1 MIDRKG
7 TRDMGFDGTTVVVTG
22 AAGGIGG
29 RYVHAFAA
37 AGANVVATDVPAA
50 AEAGAALADKA
61 GADGPGRAVFEP
73 GDITSDD
80 DWARVVARARAEF
93 GAVHVL
99 VNNAAIYQGIAAKRP
114 LTELT
119 TDDWDTVLRVNVR
132 GTWQGIRAV
141 VPAMREA
148 GGGRVVN
155 ISSTVA
161 RMGAPGFAH
170 YVASKAA
177 VDGLTRAAARELGP
191 DGITVNAVAPGLVS
205 DEATRTLNT
214 DDYIATAAR
223 GRALGREMVPDDLV
237 GAVLFLA
244 SAAGGFV
251 TGQTL
256 VVDGGG
262 VFT

>member
-1 MIDRKG
+1 MP
-7 TRDMGFDGTTVVVTG
+7 FDGRTVIITG
-22 AAGGIGG
+22 AAGGIGE
-29 RYVHAFAA
+29 RYVRAFVAD
-37 AGANVVATDVPAA
+37 GADVVASDVADTSDRCVA
-50 AEAGAALADKA
+50 MAERASAE
-61 GADGPGRAVFEP
+61 GPGRALFVP
-73 GDITSDD
+73 ADITSDA
-80 DWARVVARARAEF
+80 DWTALARAATSEF
-93 GAVHVL
+93 GRLDAL
-99 VNNAAIYQGIAAKRP
+99 VNNAAIYQGLAAKRP
-114 LTELT
+114 LTELST
-119 TDDWDTVLRVNVR
+119 GDWDTVLTVNVR

-141 VPAMREA
+141 VPAMRAA
-148 GGGRVVN
+148 GGGRIVN

-191 DGITVNAVAPGLVS
+191 DRITVNAVAPGLVS
-205 DEATRTLNT
+205 DPASRTLNT
-214 DDYIATAAR
+214 DDYIAAAAS
-223 GRALGREMVPDDLV
+223 GRALGREMTPDDLV

-244 SAAGGFV
+244 SEASGFI

>member
-1 MIDRKG
+1 
-7 TRDMGFDGTTVVVTG
+7 MGFEGTTVIVTG

-29 RYVHAFAA
+29 RYVQAFAA
-37 AGANVVATDVPAA
+37 GGANVVATDVATA
-50 AEAGAALADKA
+50 AEAGTALAEKA
-61 GADGPGRAVFEP
+61 SADAGRAVFEP

-80 DWARVVARARAEF
+80 DWVRVVERARAEF
-93 GAVHVL
+93 GGVDVL
-99 VNNAAIYQGIAAKRP
+99 VNNAAIYQGLATKRA
-114 LTELT
+114 LTELS

-141 VPAMREA
+141 VPAMRAA
-148 GGGRVVN
+148 GGGRIVN

-177 VDGLTRAAARELGP
+177 VDGLTRAAARELGEH
-191 DGITVNAVAPGLVS
+191 DITVNAVAPGLVS
-205 DEATRTLNT
+205 DEASRTLNT

-244 SAAGGFV
+244 SDAGGFV
-251 TGQTL
+251 SGQTL